1 MSTNRDVRELLTSS
15 QVAAVLH
22 KSRETIARWVRN
34 GDIKVAA
41 KIASGQGVYL
51 FDPEIV
57 KQKAIDLA
65 LGPIPPGETLDLDI
79 EPKRRRA
86 S

>member
-1 MSTNRDVRELLTSS
+1 MSTSRDVRELLTSS

-34 GDIKVAA
+34 GDLEVAA

-51 FDPEIV
+51 S
-57 KQKAIDLA
+57 
-65 LGPIPPGETLDLDI
+65 T
-79 EPKRRRA
+79 RR